1 MTEKPQKSDAPDY
14 SKTLFL
20 PQTEFPMRAGLPQR
34 EPEILK
40 TWNEIGLYGKLR
52 EAGAGRAKFVLHDG
66 PPYANGNIH
75 IGHALNKILKDVV
88 TKSQQMLGFDS
99 NYVPGWDC
107 HGLPIE
113 WKIEE
118 ENYRSKGKAK
128 PDFKDSAAM
137 VAFRKECRAYAGHWL
152 NVQREEFK
160 RLGII
165 GDWDHPYATMDY
177 FAEAQIARE
186 LMKFAANGTLYRG
199 SKPVM
204 WSVVE
209 KTALAE
215 AEVEYEDYTSDTVWV
230 KFPVAQVELASGK
243 DASVAIVQAASD
255 ASIVIWTT
263 TPWTLPGN
271 RAISFSPKIAY
282 GLYRVTESP
291 ADNWTKTGDLL
302 ILADTLAEAVFKQA
316 RVTGYERVGA
326 VPATALATMECAH
339 PLAGLAGGYQ
349 FRVPLLEGDH
359 VTDDTGTGF
368 VHTAPGHGRE
378 DFDVWMSNARELESR
393 GINTTIPYTVDENGA
408 FTDQAPGFE
417 GKRVL
422 NDKGEKGDANDA
434 VIKALID
441 AGMLLARGRLKHQYP
456 HSWRSKKPVI
466 FRNTPQW
473 FIAMDKD
480 IADAGKAKSGDTL
493 RARALHAISVTQ
505 WVPESGENRINGMIK
520 SKPDWVISRQRAWG
534 VPIAVFV
541 REKGDGSAEI
551 LQDDAVNKRIADAFE
566 QEGADAWYMD
576 GARARFLGPLANE
589 AWQKVDDI
597 CDVWFDSGST
607 HAFVLE
613 DPVHFPGLAGIK
625 RKVDGGKDTVMYLEG
640 SDQHRGWFQS
650 SLLESCGTRGRAP
663 FDIVLTHGFT
673 LDENGRKMSKSVG
686 NTVEPQKV
694 IAQSGADILRLWVC
708 ATDYADDQRIGP
720 EILKNTIET
729 YRKLRNSMRWMLGTL
744 HHFEPDDA
752 VAYDE
757 MPELERLMLHQLA
770 EQAAIVRRAYAEF
783 DYKTV
788 VASLS
793 AFMNTEL
800 SAFYFDIRK
809 DTLYCDPP
817 SSLARKAALTTIDMI
832 CDAILKWFAPVL
844 SFTCEEAWRLYRP
857 DAAPSVHLT
866 LFPQEF
872 EGFRDDALAA
882 KWETIRNVRRVVTG
896 ALEVERAAKRIGS
909 SLEASPLVYVS
920 DKTIFATLFDIDL
933 AEVCITSNAMVSND
947 DAPATAFRLND
958 VPGVAVVVEKAVGT
972 KCARSWK
979 ILPTVGDDPEYPD
992 VSPRDAQAL
1001 REWKA
1006 LGEASAAPAAPA
1018 PLRLVEAIVVAA
1030 PKISEPQEAE
1040 KKSVEVNPKRKKPA
1054 RGKSGKTA
1062 VTGKKSSKK
1071 SVATGVKKSPAKKNA
1086 AKKKAAAT
1094 TKGAKKKAAKK
1105 KTAKKVSKKAGKK
1118 PEKNIAA
1125 TRAKNKKAKARKSR
1139 AR

>member
-1 MTEKPQKSDAPDY
+1 MSEKPQKSDAADY
-14 SKTLFL
+14 SKTLYL

-40 TWNEIGLYGKLR
+40 YWSDIDLYGKLR
-52 EAGAGRAKFVLHDG
+52 ETAQGRPKFVLHDG

-88 TKSQQMLGFDS
+88 TKSQQMLGHDS

-118 ENYRSKGKAK
+118 ENYRKKGKTK
-128 PDFKDSAAM
+128 PDFRDSAAM
-137 VAFRKECRAYAGHWL
+137 VAFRKECRAYAEHWL

-160 RLGII
+160 RLGVI
-165 GDWDHPYATMDY
+165 GDWDHPYATMTY
-177 FAEAQIARE
+177 PAEAQIARE

-215 AEVEYEDYTSDTVWV
+215 AEVEYEDYQSDTVWV
-230 KFPVAQVELASGK
+230 KFPVTSPAHGALAG
-243 DASVAIVQAASD
+243 ASV
-255 ASIVIWTT
+255 VIWTT

-282 GLYRVTESP
+282 GLYEVTDAP
-291 ADNWTKTGDLL
+291 ADNWARTGDKL
-302 ILADTLAEAVFKQA
+302 ILADALAEGVFKQA
-316 RVTGYERVGA
+316 RVTSYNRLRDIPGDTLDA
-326 VPATALATMECAH
+326 VECAH
-339 PLAGLAGGYQ
+339 PFRGLAGGYN
-349 FRVPLLEGDH
+349 FVVPLLPGDH

-378 DFDVWMSNARELESR
+378 DFDVWMAHGRELEGR
-393 GINTTIPYTVDENGA
+393 GIATTIPYTVDENGA
-408 FTDQAPGFE
+408 LTDHAPGFT
-417 GKRVL
+417 GKRVI
-422 NDKGEKGDANDA
+422 NDKGEKGDANEA
-434 VIKALID
+434 VIKALTE

-480 IADAGKAKSGDTL
+480 IADDGQAKSGDTL
-493 RARALHAISVTQ
+493 RARALRAISVTQ
-505 WVPESGENRINGMIK
+505 WVPAAGQNRINGMIANR
-520 SKPDWVISRQRAWG
+520 PDWVISRQRAWG

-551 LQDDAVNKRIADAFE
+551 LQDETVNTRIADAFE
-566 QEGADAWYMD
+566 KEGADAWYAD
-576 GARARFLGPLANE
+576 GARERFLGSRANE
-589 AWQKVDDI
+589 DWKKVDDI

-625 RKVDGGKDTVMYLEG
+625 RKVDGGQDTVMYLEG
-640 SDQHRGWFQS
+640 SDQHRGWFHS

-663 FDIVLTHGFT
+663 YDVVLTHGFT
-673 LDENGRKMSKSVG
+673 LDENGRKMSKSLG

-694 IAQSGADILRLWVC
+694 IKDSGADILRLWVC

-729 YRKLRNSMRWMLGTL
+729 YRKLRNSIRWMLGTL
-744 HHFEPDDA
+744 HHYKRSEA
-752 VAYDE
+752 VAFAD
-757 MPELERLMLHQLA
+757 MPELERLMLHQLS
-770 EQAAIVRRAYAEF
+770 EQAEVIRRAYAAF

-788 VASLS
+788 IASLA

-817 SSLARKAALTTIDMI
+817 SSVARKAALTAIDLI
-832 CDAILKWFAPVL
+832 CDAILKWLAPVL
-844 SFTCEEAWRLYRP
+844 SFTTDEAWRMYRP

-866 LFPQEF
+866 LFPETMD
-872 EGFRDDALAA
+872 GYRDEALAA
-882 KWETIRNVRRVVTG
+882 KWETIRNIRRVVTG
-896 ALEVERAAKRIGS
+896 ALELARAAKTIGS
-909 SLEASPLVYVS
+909 SLEASPIIYVA
-920 DKTIFATLFDIDL
+920 DRALLGTLFDTDL
-933 AEVCITSNAMVSND
+933 AEICITSNYEVREGE
-947 DAPATAFRLND
+947 APAEAFRLD
-958 VPGVAVVVEKAVGT
+958 AVPGVAVIVEKAVGR
-972 KCARSWK
+972 KCARLLADFSLPKLLFGVPDPFPSSFSHDHWIQCRY
-979 ILPTVGDDPEYPD
+979 ILQC
-992 VSPRDAQAL
+992 SNAC
-1001 REWKA
+1001 
-1006 LGEASAAPAAPA
+1006 
-1018 PLRLVEAIVVAA
+1018 
-1030 PKISEPQEAE
+1030 PQ
-1040 KKSVEVNPKRKKPA
+1040 
-1054 RGKSGKTA
+1054 
-1062 VTGKKSSKK
+1062 
-1071 SVATGVKKSPAKKNA
+1071 
-1086 AKKKAAAT
+1086 
-1094 TKGAKKKAAKK
+1094 
-1105 KTAKKVSKKAGKK
+1105 
-1118 PEKNIAA
+1118 
-1125 TRAKNKKAKARKSR
+1125 TRHYR
-1139 AR
+1139 